1 MSGDVRLM
9 STPVH
14 KYAAQEVG
22 FSFIINYICI
32 ADTKTI
38 VSLKYLSNFTIFQVK
53 YNPQFEL

>member
-1 MSGDVRLM
+1 M

-14 KYAAQEVG
+14 KHAAQVVG
-22 FSFIINYICI
+22 FSFIINYKCI
-32 ADTKTI
+32 ADIITI